1 MALISIVG
9 NVDKRIVAIPLARGL
24 SIDGKTA
31 IITDDSSYKRLYSE
45 DTNVGTIDGI
55 DIVIDYEINENS
67 IDVLKET
74 HEAYKHYVFVS
85 NSYIN
90 KNSDLTILCRGR
102 DRGMLS
108 DSVAKEIG
116 ETDNK
121 GKKLLESKEVI
132 IANGK
137 IDKKEMTNTIQM
149 LDKYYRY
156 LGNVEET
163 KTLDTPNDSVLAKKI
178 AGLVGDIAGINGS
191 VLEKLINRSKV
202 ITNKE
207 VSGRR
212 RK

>member
-9 NVDKRIVAIPLARGL
+9 NVDKRIIAIPLARGL

-31 IITDDSSYKRLYSE
+31 IITDDSSYKRLYIE

-102 DRGMLS
+102 DRSLIA
-108 DSVAKEIG
+108 DSVVQTIGEEDSEGKHIVNSKEI
-116 ETDNK
+116 TLTA
-121 GKKLLESKEVI
+121 GKV
-132 IANGK
+132 
-137 IDKKEMTNTIQM
+137 DKKELGNTIKI
-149 LDKYYRY
+149 LDKHYRY
-156 LGNVEET
+156 LGEIEET
-163 KTLDTPNDSVLAKKI
+163 KTLDAPNDSLLARKI
-178 AGLVGDIAGINGS
+178 ADLVGRSAGINEKT
-191 VLEKLINRSKV
+191 LEKLINRSKV
-202 ITNKE
+202 IANKE
-207 VSGRR
+207 MSGRR